1 MSDDVLDEAIRDA
14 ERVLGR
20 FMVERSTVNAL
31 AVAARLRK
39 MILVLRAI
47 RESLGK

>member
-1 MSDDVLDEAIRDA
+1 MSDDVLGEAIRDA
-14 ERVLGR
+14 EQVLST
-20 FMVERSTVNAL
+20 FTFDRSILNAL

-39 MILVLRAI
+39 MIQVLRAI